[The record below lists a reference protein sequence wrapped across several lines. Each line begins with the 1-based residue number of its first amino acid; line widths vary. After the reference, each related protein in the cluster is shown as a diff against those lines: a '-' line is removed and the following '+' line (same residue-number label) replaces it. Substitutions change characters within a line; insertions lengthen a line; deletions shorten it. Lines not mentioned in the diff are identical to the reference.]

1 MFGKM
6 KREPERDTISPP
18 CLFFSAKWMLIESTE
33 KTDGATAC
41 ETEEVFLP
49 VAPLCSR
56 LFFPPI
62 NLVK

>member
-18 CLFFSAKWMLIESTE
+18 CLFPSAKWMLIESTE
-33 KTDGATAC
+33 KTNGLRDGGNK
-41 ETEEVFLP
+41 EVFAGSAAAFPP
-49 VAPLCSR
+49 V
-56 LFFPPI
+56 FPPI